1 MDARIDRDLE
11 WPNPAARL
19 EECAAWRTGLAFSF
33 NRPSRGPPSGAAI
46 RQARELVPEALRDLL
61 AAHGFQVR
69 TRMYDFLSTPLAG
82 LLPGARWLYRAAR
95 LADEV
100 LVRAPLMARWGS
112 NFEVVARRAYV

>member
-1 MDARIDRDLE
+1 
-11 WPNPAARL
+11 
-19 EECAAWRTGLAFSF
+19 
-33 NRPSRGPPSGAAI
+33 
-46 RQARELVPEALRDLL
+46 
-61 AAHGFQVR
+61 
-69 TRMYDFLSTPLAG
+69 MYDFLSTPLAG